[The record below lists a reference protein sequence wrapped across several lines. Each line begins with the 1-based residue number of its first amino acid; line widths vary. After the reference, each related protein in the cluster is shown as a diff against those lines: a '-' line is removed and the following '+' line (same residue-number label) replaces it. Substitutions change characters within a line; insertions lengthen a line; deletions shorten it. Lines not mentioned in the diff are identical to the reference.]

1 MRIFLTGS
9 NGQVGFEL
17 ERQLCLMG
25 EVRAPKRQ
33 ELDLAD
39 EEAVASWL
47 ARFQPDLIV
56 NAAAYTAVDKA
67 ESEPNLARR
76 LNAELPAQ
84 LAAYC
89 IDHDVPL
96 VHYSSDYVY
105 PGSGERLWQEDDAT
119 GPLGVY
125 GQTKLEGGVDPRR
138 EGIVLGDGAL

>member
-47 ARFQPDLIV
+47 ARFQPDPV
-56 NAAAYTAVDKA
+56 SYTH
-67 ESEPNLARR
+67 LT
-76 LNAELPAQ
+76 LP
-84 LAAYC
+84 
-89 IDHDVPL
+89 
-96 VHYSSDYVY
+96 
-105 PGSGERLWQEDDAT
+105 T
-119 GPLGVY
+119 N
-125 GQTKLEGGVDPRR
+125 R
-138 EGIVLGDGAL
+138 EV